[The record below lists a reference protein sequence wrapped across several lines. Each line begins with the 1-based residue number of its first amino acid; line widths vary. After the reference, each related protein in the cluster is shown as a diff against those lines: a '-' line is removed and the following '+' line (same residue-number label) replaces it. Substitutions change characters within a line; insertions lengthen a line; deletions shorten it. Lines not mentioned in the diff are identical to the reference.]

1 LQALCLGREP
11 KARVP
16 TLTTSSSLTTYL
28 LGNKNEK
35 KFQWHLGS
43 LSLMSFTMRVKS
55 LSDYEPCI
63 IKLVEVVLIFFL
75 AKFVWA
81 LCLAKILW
89 AIFILSFARLEL
101 TISLVQISG
110 TFVLLVENFFI
121 ISS

>member
-1 LQALCLGREP
+1 
-11 KARVP
+11 
-16 TLTTSSSLTTYL
+16 
-28 LGNKNEK
+28 
-35 KFQWHLGS
+35 
-43 LSLMSFTMRVKS
+43 MSFTMRVKS